1 MIQNAAPK
9 NAPLA
14 QHAPTLCL
22 DIGSGTQDVLLYFPD
37 REIENCPKLVLPAP
51 ARVLAE
57 KIRAATAQ
65 GRAVHLHGSN
75 MGGGFH
81 SAMKSHLAAGLG
93 FSCTRSAAFS
103 LADDLDALAAT
114 GVALREDCPEGAQP
128 LLAADYDPEFWAR
141 ALDTLGL
148 PRPGLV
154 CACAQD
160 HGFHPGQ
167 SNRRGRFVLW
177 EKLLLEAEGRPES
190 LLYDEVPACFTRL
203 ADLQTAIGGGPVADT
218 GAAAVLGGLF
228 EPSIRARA
236 NATGLTLVNIGNSH
250 TVAFLLF
257 QGRVWGVYEH
267 HTGLLDGSRLWAQ
280 LARFRAGSLSFEEIF
295 DDRGHG
301 TMRLDLPHAAHG
313 FAPTLVIGPR
323 RNMLEAL
330 DVEFPAPGGDMM
342 LTGSFGLV
350 EGLQL
355 KGRLATGGGRTQ
367 GGRALVLDP
376 MRLAPCG
383 GTGAKP

>member
-1 MIQNAAPK
+1 MSKNAAPK
-9 NAPLA
+9 LSPLP
-14 QHAPTLCL
+14 HNGPVLCL
-22 DIGSGTQDVLLYFPD
+22 DIGSGTQDVLLYYPD

-81 SAMKSHLAAGLG
+81 SAMKAHLAAGLA

-114 GVALREDCPEGAQP
+114 GVALREDCPAGALP

-148 PRPGLV
+148 PRPGLIT
-154 CACAQD
+154 ACAQD

-167 SNRRGRFVLW
+167 SNRRGRFMLW
-177 EKLLLEAEGRPES
+177 EQLLLEAQGRPES
-190 LLYDEVPACFTRL
+190 LLYEDVPACFTRL
-203 ADLQTAIGGGPVADT
+203 ADLKAAIGGGPVADT

-228 EPSIRARA
+228 EPAIRERA
-236 NATGLTLVNIGNSH
+236 NRTGLTLVNIGNSH
-250 TVAFLLF
+250 TVAFLLYA
-257 QGRVWGVYEH
+257 GRVWGVYEH
-267 HTGLLDGSRLWAQ
+267 HTGLLDASRLWDQ
-280 LARFRAGSLSFEEIF
+280 LARFRAGTLSFEEIF

-301 TMRLDLPHAAHG
+301 AMRLDLPEAAGG

-323 RNMLEAL
+323 RNMLKGL

-350 EGLQL
+350 EGLRL
-355 KGRLATGGGRTQ
+355 KGFVAPAGSLAPVGK
-367 GGRALVLDP
+367 ALVLDP
-376 MRLAPCG
+376 KRVAPCG
-383 GTGAKP
+383 GAVAKP

>member
-1 MIQNAAPK
+1 M
-9 NAPLA
+9 NAP
-14 QHAPTLCL
+14 HAPILCL

-51 ARVLAE
+51 ARVLAGR
-57 KIRAATAQ
+57 IREATAQ

-81 SAMKSHLAAGLG
+81 SAMKAQLAAGLG
-93 FSCTRSAAFS
+93 FSCTRAAAFS

-114 GVALREDCPEGAQP
+114 GVAIREDCPAGAVA

-154 CACAQD
+154 AACAQD

-177 EKLLLEAEGRPES
+177 EKLLLEADGRPES
-190 LLYDEVPACFTRL
+190 LLYQDIPACFTRL
-203 ADLQTAIGGGPVADT
+203 ADLQRDIGGGPVADT

-228 EPSIRARA
+228 EPFIRERA
-236 NATGLTLVNIGNSH
+236 NRTGLTLVNIGNSH

-267 HTGLLDGSRLWAQ
+267 HTGLVDAPRLWEQ
-280 LARFRAGSLSFEEIF
+280 LARFRAGSLSFEEVF

-301 TMRLDLPHAAHG
+301 TMRLDLPEAAGG
-313 FAPTLVIGPR
+313 FAETLVIGPR
-323 RNMLEAL
+323 RGLLEGRA
-330 DVEFPAPGGDMM
+330 VEFPAPGGDMM
-342 LTGSFGLV
+342 LTGCFGLV
-350 EGLQL
+350 EGL
-355 KGRLATGGGRTQ
+355 RLQKRVARTGGIFA
-367 GGRALVLDP
+367 RA
-376 MRLAPCG
+376 
-383 GTGAKP
+383 

>member
-1 MIQNAAPK
+1 MTAPS
-9 NAPLA
+9 PI
-14 QHAPTLCL
+14 LCL
-22 DIGSGTQDVLLYFPD
+22 DIGSGTQDVLLYYPD

-51 ARVLAE
+51 ARALAD
-57 KIRAATAQ
+57 KIRQATARGQ
-65 GRAVHLHGSN
+65 AVHLHGCN

-81 SAMKSHLAAGLG
+81 SAMKAHLAAGLP
-93 FSCTRSAAFS
+93 FSTTRAAAFS
-103 LADDLDALAAT
+103 VADDLLALSAT
-114 GVALREDCPEGAQP
+114 GVVIREDCPQGAVA
-128 LLAADYDPEFWAR
+128 LLAADYDPAFWAT

-154 CACAQD
+154 AACAQD

-190 LLYDEVPACFTRL
+190 LLYHEVPTCFTRL
-203 ADLQTAIGGGPVADT
+203 ADLQRCTGGGPVADT

-228 EPSIRARA
+228 EPSIRRR
-236 NATGLTLVNIGNSH
+236 THDKGLTLVNIGNSH

-267 HTGLLDGSRLWAQ
+267 HTGLVDAPRLWDQ
-280 LARFRAGSLSFEEIF
+280 LERFRAGSLSFEEIF

-301 TMRLDLPHAAHG
+301 AMRLDLPQAAGG
-313 FAPTLVIGPR
+313 FADTLVIGPR
-323 RNMLEAL
+323 RTMLEGYGA
-330 DVEFPAPGGDMM
+330 EFPAPGGDMM

-350 EGLQL
+350 EGLRLQ
-355 KGRLATGGGRTQ
+355 GRLASP
-367 GGRALVLDP
+367 L
-376 MRLAPCG
+376 
-383 GTGAKP
+383 

>member
-1 MIQNAAPK
+1 M
-9 NAPLA
+9 NAP
-14 QHAPTLCL
+14 HAPILCL

-51 ARVLAE
+51 ARVLAGR
-57 KIRAATAQ
+57 IREATAQ

-81 SAMKSHLAAGLG
+81 SAMKAQLAAGLG
-93 FSCTRSAAFS
+93 FSCTRAAAFS

-114 GVALREDCPEGAQP
+114 GVVIREDCPKGAVE
-128 LLAADYDPEFWAR
+128 LLAVDYDPEFWAR

-148 PRPGLV
+148 PRPALV
-154 CACAQD
+154 AACAQD

-177 EKLLLEAEGRPES
+177 EKLLLEAAGRPES
-190 LLYDEVPACFTRL
+190 LLYQDVPACLTRL
-203 ADLQTAIGGGPVADT
+203 ADLQRSIGGGPVADT

-228 EPSIRARA
+228 EPSIRERT
-236 NATGLTLVNIGNSH
+236 NRTGLTLVNIGNSH

-267 HTGLLDGSRLWAQ
+267 HTGLVDAPRLWEQ
-280 LARFRAGSLSFEEIF
+280 LARFRAGSLSFEEVF

-301 TMRLDLPHAAHG
+301 TMRLDLPDAAGG
-313 FAPTLVIGPR
+313 FAETLVIGPR
-323 RNMLEAL
+323 RGLL
-330 DVEFPAPGGDMM
+330 KGHPVEFPAPGGDMM

-350 EGLQL
+350 EGL
-355 KGRLATGGGRTQ
+355 RLQ
-367 GGRALVLDP
+367 K
-376 MRLAPCG
+376 RLAPAEG
-383 GTGAKP
+383 VLSRAGMSRP

>member
-1 MIQNAAPK
+1 MIQNAAPQV
-9 NAPLA
+9 APLA
-14 QHAPTLCL
+14 QNAPVLCL

-57 KIRAATAQ
+57 KIRAATAK
-65 GRAVHLHGSN
+65 GCAVHLHGSN

-81 SAMKSHLAAGLG
+81 SAMKAHLSAGLG
-93 FSCTRSAAFS
+93 FSCTRGAAFS
-103 LADDLDALAAT
+103 LADDLDALAST
-114 GVALREDCPEGAQP
+114 GVELREDCPQGALP

-148 PRPGLV
+148 PRPGLIS
-154 CACAQD
+154 ACAQD

-177 EKLLLEAEGRPES
+177 EQLLHEAEGRPES
-190 LLYDEVPACFTRL
+190 LLYEEVPACFTRL
-203 ADLQTAIGGGPVADT
+203 ADLQRAIGGGPVADT
-218 GAAAVLGGLF
+218 GAAAVLGALF

-236 NATGLTLVNIGNSH
+236 NTTGLTLVNIGNSH

-301 TMRLDLPHAAHG
+301 TMRLELPQAAGG
-313 FAPTLVIGPR
+313 FTPTLVIGPR
-323 RNMLEAL
+323 RNMLEGL
-330 DVEFPAPGGDMM
+330 DAEFPAPGGDMM

-350 EGLQL
+350 EGLRL
-355 KGRLATGGGRTQ
+355 KGRIAPAGRTAK
-367 GGRALVLDP
+367 GGLPLVLDP
-376 MRLAPCG
+376 KRLAPSG
-383 GTGAKP
+383 GAGAKP